1 MLETIAWWDLY
12 GVAPMWATRADAMS
26 VPAFAKARHIVCTGA
41 RLPLRELVTGEGVSP
56 QTPRMLVQPDPR
68 EPGVVT
74 FTWTYDDLLFY
85 GVAWWLVIDRY
96 ADGFPRAA
104 ERIDPSRVCVED
116 RIVTVDSRRVADRDL
131 IRFDGPH
138 EGILSFG
145 ARTILNGARIESAA
159 ARLADNPVPFV
170 ELHNMGADLDDSE
183 IDDLVG
189 AFVRTR
195 ATANGA
201 IGYTNAATDLRV
213 HGAPAAE
220 LISSERRAVAV
231 DAARLAGLPAASLD
245 APVEGGSTLSYDN
258 PESRLRE
265 LLDFGLSA
273 YTAAIEGR
281 LSMDDVLPHGRTASY
296 DLTAAGTVGALVTE
310 DVS

>member
-1 MLETIAWWDLY
+1 VTWLDLF
-12 GVAPMWATRADAMS
+12 GVAPTFASRADAMS

-41 RLPLRELVTGEGVSP
+41 RLPLREVVTGSGISP
-56 QTPRMLVQPDPR
+56 QTPRILVQPDPR

-74 FTWTYDDLLFY
+74 FTWTYDDLLFH
-85 GVAWWLVIDRY
+85 GVAWWRVTDRY
-96 ADGFPRAA
+96 ADGFPRSA
-104 ERIDPSRVCVED
+104 ERLDPSRVTVD
-116 RIVTVDSRRVADRDL
+116 DYRVTVDGKNVPDSDV

-138 EGILSFG
+138 EGLLTFG
-145 ARTILNGARIESAA
+145 ARTIRNGARIEAAA

-170 ELHNMGADLDDSE
+170 ELHNQGADLDDDE
-183 IDDLVG
+183 IDSLVA
-189 AFVRTR
+189 AFLRTR

-220 LISSERRAVAV
+220 LIASERRAVAV

-245 APVEGGSTLSYDN
+245 APVDGGTTLSYDN

-273 YTAAIEGR
+273 YTAAVEGR
-281 LSMDDVLPHGRTASY
+281 LSMDDVLPHGRTAAY
-296 DLTAAGTVGALVTE
+296 DLTAAGSVGALVTE
-310 DVS
+310 DTA

>member
-1 MLETIAWWDLY
+1 M
-12 GVAPMWATRADAMS
+12 G

-41 RLPLRELVTGEGVSP
+41 RLPLREIVAGSGVAPS
-56 QTPRMLVQPDPR
+56 TPRILTQPDPR

-74 FTWTYDDLLFY
+74 FTWTYDDLLFH
-85 GVAWWLVIDRY
+85 GVAWWRVVERF
-96 ADGFPRAA
+96 ADGFPRFA
-104 ERIDPSRVCVED
+104 ERLDPSRVAVTED
-116 RIVTVDSRRVADRDL
+116 RVTVDSVPVADADV

-138 EGILSFG
+138 EGILTFG

-170 ELHNMGADLDDSE
+170 ELHNQGADLDDAE
-183 IDDLVG
+183 IDALVA
-189 AFVRTR
+189 AFMRTR

-220 LISSERRAVAV
+220 LIASERRAVAV

-273 YTAAIEGR
+273 YTAAVEGR
-281 LSMDDVLPHGRTASY
+281 LSMDDVLPRGRTAAY
-296 DLTAAGTVGALVTE
+296 DLTAAGQVGALVTE
-310 DVS
+310 DPA